1 MRALEQAKKAFPN
14 TILVAG
20 VTSDAD
26 THARKGLTVLTG
38 PERAETVRHCKW
50 VDEVIPDSPWILD
63 LAFLDAH
70 QIDYVAHDDIPYGA
84 AESDD
89 IYKPVKEAGRFLV
102 TQRTEGLSTTG
113 IITKIVR
120 DYDKYIERQLSR
132 GTDRRELNVSWLKKN
147 ELDIKRQVG
156 DLRKSFKGNWAAAE
170 GAHAGGTE
178 TPGTPAK
185 EGAESPPVKAEGVM
199 SPGAH
204 EFTAGYTYGLL
215 ASVKS
220 WVSSLLHLPLP
231 SQLIHP
237 SHSITGTDPFPF
249 PDGRPT
255 PRIASYQS
263 PGDPCAGG

>member
-38 PERAETVRHCKW
+38 EERVETVRHCKW

-63 LAFLDAH
+63 LAFLDEH
-70 QIDYVAHDDIPYGA
+70 KIDYVAHDDLPYGA

-89 IYKPVKEAGRFLV
+89 IYKEVKMAGRFLV

-147 ELDIKRQVG
+147 ELDLKRQVG
-156 DLRKSFKGNWAAAE
+156 DFRKSIRGNWTAANVE
-170 GAHAGGTE
+170 VNKDLKGLLTKGESGEHTGDQTPE
-178 TPGTPAK
+178 TPGKDGVSTPSKHAD
-185 EGAESPPVKAEGVM
+185 GVASPA
-199 SPGAH
+199 SH
-204 EFTAGYTYGLL
+204 EFATGYTYGLI

-220 WVSSLLHLPLP
+220 WVSP
-231 SQLIHP
+231 S
-237 SHSITGTDPFPF
+237 F
-249 PDGRPT
+249 R
-255 PRIASYQS
+255 
-263 PGDPCAGG
+263 